1 MAKANPETGKT
12 KDEDREDA
20 QRGILQELTDS
31 VKSLTS
37 QVAALTEN
45 QGKTADKVKKGEGLL
60 ANLFGPLFGEQKE
73 AG

>member
-1 MAKANPETGKT
+1 MAKANAETGKT
-12 KDEDREDA
+12 KDEEREDE

-31 VKSLTS
+31 VSALTV

-45 QGKTADKVKKGEGLL
+45 QGKTNEKVKKGEGLL
-60 ANLFGPLFGEQKE
+60 ENLFGPLFGEKRE